1 MTSQHWPWLWLAKLP
16 FIHWGDSTGTQSTW
30 SIEAFNRS
38 LSAVM
43 SFSNHSNWTTLKVEV
58 KPSKTLSNYQVCNPG
73 NPGSK
78 SAIPHGL
85 ASDSPLKHPAAK
97 LPANAISDS
106 WSAMPARIPQVVV
119 QRKCK
124 CFSLHVTMSCA
135 KYNLLHFFWNL
146 YVLHEGVVYM
156 HVYCVYF
163 YIYVYIYIYTRT
175 HVYNTHMYF
184 YIDVY
189 IHICIFTYMFGMH
202 VLVHWRV
209 VPRMTLALLHIA
221 WCNAAKKSLYQLN
234 HKANVCMSCVAH
246 AQDRRAHTM
255 YFYEQI
261 EFYVIAF

>member
-1 MTSQHWPWLWLAKLP
+1 MQMFQFACYNVVCQIQSAALLLKSLCFT
-16 FIHWGDSTGTQSTW
+16 WGCS
-30 SIEAFNRS
+30 
-38 LSAVM
+38 V
-43 SFSNHSNWTTLKVEV
+43 H
-58 KPSKTLSNYQVCNPG
+58 
-73 NPGSK
+73 
-78 SAIPHGL
+78 
-85 ASDSPLKHPAAK
+85 
-97 LPANAISDS
+97 
-106 WSAMPARIPQVVV
+106 ARLLCI
-119 QRKCK
+119 
-124 CFSLHVTMSCA
+124 FLHIC
-135 KYNLLHFFWNL
+135 
-146 YVLHEGVVYM
+146 
-156 HVYCVYF
+156 
-163 YIYVYIYIYTRT
+163 IYIYTRT

>member
-1 MTSQHWPWLWLAKLP
+1 M
-16 FIHWGDSTGTQSTW
+16 
-30 SIEAFNRS
+30 
-38 LSAVM
+38 
-43 SFSNHSNWTTLKVEV
+43 

-124 CFSLHVTMSCA
+124 CFSLHVTTSCA

-163 YIYVYIYIYTRT
+163 YIYVYIYIYAYACIQYTYVFLYRCIYSYMYIYIHVWYARTSTLEGCASHDPGAASHCMVQCSKKKFVPTKSQSKCLHVLRRTCTRQTRT
-175 HVYNTHMYF
+175 YYVFLWTNWILCHSILEMVSYS
-184 YIDVY
+184 I
-189 IHICIFTYMFGMH
+189 G
-202 VLVHWRV
+202 WRNI
-209 VPRMTLALLHIA
+209 T
-221 WCNAAKKSLYQLN
+221 
-234 HKANVCMSCVAH
+234 
-246 AQDRRAHTM
+246 
-255 YFYEQI
+255 
-261 EFYVIAF
+261 